1 MTYQEALQKISSLL
15 RFGVRPGLERISKLL
30 ALLGNPQNGLR
41 FVHVAGTNGKGS
53 TCAMLSSVLTQC
65 GCKTGL
71 FLSPY
76 VLDFRER
83 MQINGWMIPQEDLAR
98 LTQAALPLVEKMER
112 DGEVV
117 TEFEFITAVAMC
129 WFAESDCDVVV
140 LEVGLGG
147 RFDATNV
154 ISVPLVSV
162 ITAISLDHTAILG
175 DTVDKIAFEKCGII
189 KEGGVTV
196 VFPEQ
201 APEAMAVIEETA
213 GRRHNRL
220 LKADPKML
228 SEVSSD
234 LRGTR
239 FVYRGA
245 LFELPL
251 IGEHQVKNAATAL
264 TALAVLGQKGFVLP
278 LEKIQA
284 GFRVVRFPARL
295 ELLCE
300 RPVFLLD
307 GAHNPNGAAAL
318 AAALRKYLPGCEITA
333 VMGMLADKDSRAAIG
348 NLAGVFSRVITL
360 TPDNPRALNGRE
372 LAERWQEFSV
382 PAAPMDD
389 PGAAVKR
396 ALSLAGADGAVVVCG
411 SLYLAAQLRPITLKI
426 LQKKGLSAKFE

>member
-1 MTYQEALQKISSLL
+1 MTYQETLQKISSLL
-15 RFGVRPGLERISKLL
+15 RFGMRPGLERISKLL
-30 ALLGNPQNGLR
+30 ALLGNPQERLL

-53 TCAMLSSVLTQC
+53 TCALISSVLTKC
-65 GCKTGL
+65 GYKTGL

-76 VLDFRER
+76 ILDFRER
-83 MQINGWMIPQEDLAR
+83 MQINGQMIPQEDLAR
-98 LTQAALPLVEKMER
+98 LTQDALPFVEQMER

-129 WFAESDCDVVV
+129 WFAESGCDVVV

-189 KEGGVTV
+189 KEDGATV

-201 APEAMAVIEETA
+201 APEAMTVIEETA
-213 GRRHNRL
+213 RQRHNRL
-220 LKADPKML
+220 LTGDTKIF
-228 SEVSSD
+228 SGVSSD

-239 FVYRGA
+239 FSYRGA
-245 LFELPL
+245 PFEMPL

-264 TALAVLGQKGFVLP
+264 TALAVLEQKGFALP
-278 LEKIQA
+278 LEKMQA
-284 GFRVVRFPARL
+284 GFAAVRFPARL

-318 AAALRKYLPGCEITA
+318 AAALRKYLPGREITA

-348 NLAGVFSRVITL
+348 KLAGVFSRVITL
-360 TPDNPRALNGRE
+360 TPDNPRALSARE
-372 LAERWQEFSV
+372 LAERWRAFSI
-382 PAAPMDD
+382 PASPMDD
-389 PGAAVKR
+389 VGAAVER
-396 ALSLAGADGAVVVCG
+396 ALSLAGTDGAVVVCG
-411 SLYLAAQLRPITLKI
+411 SLYLASQLRPIALKI